1 VKSPNLDEFWTT
13 LQAHTGSTGLWRL
26 PNPPVQQHIP
36 DRDSHLR
43 PQMSVKSWENHGKID
58 RKLWVFHVFQQN
70 LEVLEVEV
78 ASLREFGRY
87 LITTEVPQKIKAAV
101 LGLSAICFMKNRWTL
116 HLYIQESM
124 ISSFQTN
131 YHV

>member
-1 VKSPNLDEFWTT
+1 
-13 LQAHTGSTGLWRL
+13 
-26 PNPPVQQHIP
+26 
-36 DRDSHLR
+36 
-43 PQMSVKSWENHGKID
+43 MSVKSWENHGKID